1 MFGYR
6 VEARLRR
13 DRQDKEET
21 APPYVLTHDD
31 VKDLAT
37 HIALTA
43 VAAYTVISI
52 VGGARDIAVN
62 VANPANYHS

>member
-21 APPYVLTHDD
+21 APPYVLSHDD
-31 VKDLAT
+31 IKDLAT

-43 VAAYTVISI
+43 VAAYTATSI
-52 VGGARDIAVN
+52 VGGAREIAVN
-62 VANPANYHS
+62 LSNPANYRS